1 MNNKPRVSIGLPV
14 YNGSN
19 YVREAIGS
27 ILNQTYRDFELII
40 CDNASTDNTQQI
52 CEEYAAKDARIRYY
66 RNPKNVG
73 ANPNYNLAFHYAH
86 GEYFKWAAHDDVLH
100 PQFLEKCVAALDADP
115 GVVLAHPKT
124 ILIDSEGKEIPD
136 VNMLRGYFV
145 DSSGA
150 VVHLRKPDPVNR
162 KLHTE
167 NLAARFHSAVI
178 LNGWCFEIFGLIRTD
193 ALNTT
198 GLMADYYGTD
208 KVILA
213 RLAVLGRYA
222 TPEGTYFYRRSHRA
236 QSTNIT
242 NAAEREKWA
251 GTDTPAAKPVEAAPE
266 KQKVYY
272 RDKVRKSAPR
282 WRCFQGYFS
291 TVWRYKMTSMERF
304 GCMTVI
310 ARWPFQFHKWQN
322 LFFGT
327 RRFEEIKKQ
336 VESQLE
342 TEQEQTERVKTSL

>member
-1 MNNKPRVSIGLPV
+1 MSSKPRVSIGLPV
-14 YNGSN
+14 YNGAN
-19 YVREAIGS
+19 YLREAIES
-27 ILNQTYRDFELII
+27 ILNQTFTDFELII
-40 CDNASTDNTQQI
+40 CDNASTDSTQDI
-52 CEEYAAKDARIRYY
+52 CEEYAKKDSRIRYY

-100 PQFLEKCVAALDADP
+100 PRFLEKCVEALDQDP

-124 ILIDSEGKEIPD
+124 ILIDSEGKEIPESD
-136 VNMLRGYFV
+136 MWQGYFI

-150 VVHLRKPDPVNR
+150 VVHLRKPDPRNR
-162 KLHTE
+162 KLHTD

-178 LNGWCFEIFGLIRTD
+178 LTGWCFEIFGLIRTE

-213 RLAVLGRYA
+213 RLAVLGRFA
-222 TPEGTYFYRRSHRA
+222 TPDGTYFYRRSHHA

-242 NAAEREKWA
+242 SKEEREKWA
-251 GTDTPAAKPVEAAPE
+251 GTELPADSAAPP
-266 KQKVYY
+266 VYY

-291 TVWRYKMTSMERF
+291 TVWRYKMTPLERL
-304 GCMTVI
+304 GCLTVI
-310 ARWPFQFHKWQN
+310 ARWPFQIDKWKN
-322 LFFGT
+322 LLIGKRKMEQT
-327 RRFEEIKKQ
+327 KKR
-336 VESQLE
+336 VETQLE
-342 TEQEQTERVKTSL
+342 TERVKPAI